1 MRNLGSVLARTVLL
15 VLVGGAALTACS
27 SGDDSSGSTLE
38 SGDVTGTWAEKDS
51 DPAVEL
57 KLADG
62 GTVTGSDGCNQLNG
76 TWKVDGSEVEFGP
89 FAATMMACED
99 VDTWLSGASSA
110 TVDGD
115 EMTVLDE
122 NGKEVGTLTKA

>member
-1 MRNLGSVLARTVLL
+1 MRNLSSVLARTVLL

-27 SGDDSSGSTLE
+27 NGDDSSGSTLE
-38 SGDVTGTWAEKDS
+38 SGDVTGTWEETDS
-51 DPAVEL
+51 DPLVEL

-62 GTVTGSDGCNQLNG
+62 GTVTGSDGCNQLTG

-99 VDTWLSGASSA
+99 VDTWLSSASSA

>member
-1 MRNLGSVLARTVLL
+1 MTLVSISGGAGFLGLHLARRV
-15 VLVGGAALTACS
+15 
-27 SGDDSSGSTLE
+27 
-38 SGDVTGTWAEKDS
+38 
-51 DPAVEL
+51 
-57 KLADG
+57 LADG

-122 NGKEVGTLTKA
+122 NGKEVGTLKKA